1 MIDKNQE
8 KLNQLL
14 DKRRSKLESVSNF
27 YEYFDKFAY
36 LYLKEVVMI
45 IDDELENKTNESLRI
60 FSENPYDRTES
71 RFFIMVQLFMRSH
84 RRNTFFLDNSENH
97 PMIKFEGDE
106 FTGNVKSTIS
116 FGSKLNRT
124 KEYPVMEL
132 NDKNKVFEIML
143 NFLDTI
149 YSL

>member
-14 DKRRSKLESVSNF
+14 AKRSSKLESVSNF

-36 LYLKEVVMI
+36 LHLKEVVMK
-45 IDDELENKTNESLRI
+45 IDEELESKTNESLRI

-71 RFFIMVQLFMRSH
+71 RFFVMVQLFMRSH
-84 RRNTFFLDNSENH
+84 KRNTFFLDNSENH
-97 PMIKFEGDE
+97 PTIKFEGDE
-106 FTGNVKSTIS
+106 FTGTVKSTIS
-116 FGSKLNRT
+116 FGSKLNRSR
-124 KEYPVMEL
+124 EFPVVEL
-132 NDKNKVFEIML
+132 NNRDKVFEIMVT
-143 NFLDTI
+143 FLDTI